1 MSCQQTILDYG
12 LRSLG
17 YGERLLPKSDFTLC
31 QHFTLI
37 GSGLIWNI
45 YFGALALLIGF
56 FIANAMALA
65 KASPRAILRRP
76 AEWFILIFR
85 GSPLFIQFFLAY
97 FIFLRLKQQGL
108 LPWLTRR
115 LAVPAHAEVPR
126 DAVGVTRRLALGVH
140 DARVDPGH
148 AEHLRHPLDDG
159 VRGLAHV

>member
-56 FIANAMALA
+56 F
-65 KASPRAILRRP
+65 
-76 AEWFILIFR
+76 
-85 GSPLFIQFFLAY
+85 
-97 FIFLRLKQQGL
+97 
-108 LPWLTRR
+108 
-115 LAVPAHAEVPR
+115 HC
-126 DAVGVTRRLALGVH
+126 
-140 DARVDPGH
+140 
-148 AEHLRHPLDDG
+148 
-159 VRGLAHV
+159 

>member
-1 MSCQQTILDYG
+1 MNCQQTILDYG
-12 LRSLG
+12 LRALG

-56 FIANAMALA
+56 FIANAVALA
-65 KASPRAILRRP
+65 KASPRAILRLP

-108 LPWLTRR
+108 LPWLTAAQFGALLVLILNTAAYSAEIFYGAMRS
-115 LAVPAHAEVPR
+115 VPKGEVEAA
-126 DAVGVTRRLALGVH
+126 DAY
-140 DARVDPGH
+140 
-148 AEHLRHPLDDG
+148 
-159 VRGLAHV
+159 GL

>member
-85 GSPLFIQFFLAY
+85 GSPLFIRALGADPQHSRLFCRN
-97 FIFLRLKQQGL
+97 FLRRVAVRAK
-108 LPWLTRR
+108 RR
-115 LAVPAHAEVPR
+115 
-126 DAVGVTRRLALGVH
+126 G
-140 DARVDPGH
+140 
-148 AEHLRHPLDDG
+148 
-159 VRGLAHV
+159 

>member
-56 FIANAMALA
+56 FIANAMAFA
-65 KASPRAILRRP
+65 QDRCSKA
-76 AEWFILIFR
+76 
-85 GSPLFIQFFLAY
+85 
-97 FIFLRLKQQGL
+97 RLSENH
-108 LPWLTRR
+108 
-115 LAVPAHAEVPR
+115 HASS
-126 DAVGVTRRLALGVH
+126 ALNQMG
-140 DARVDPGH
+140 AG
-148 AEHLRHPLDDG
+148 A
-159 VRGLAHV
+159 